1 MPDRSDPPE
10 HDDEPGELAE
20 SDERADGPDEPAE
33 PDELAESDVRP
44 DELAEPAEPDEL
56 AESDVG
62 SAESDESDESD
73 EKRSSADEP
82 AWRARLRRSGFGQ
95 IAVVLVTSFAIAIAA
110 WWVVKPST
118 AEDPQ
123 AETAVVTQV
132 EVEGVQKAPVA
143 GDAAPAFEG
152 ADIEGHRV
160 SLAQM
165 RGKPVW
171 LVFMA
176 TWCTGCRTEMPDV
189 QAAAAAHGDDIQVV
203 VVYVGES
210 LPAVR
215 SYSERVGNDFTQ
227 VADQDQT
234 VSASYG
240 IMGVPSH
247 FFVDADGVVQQVH
260 VGPLGP
266 DQMDQSIEAVKAG

>member
-20 SDERADGPDEPAE
+20 SDERADGQPAGRADGPD
-33 PDELAESDVRP
+33 
-44 DELAEPAEPDEL
+44 EPAEPDEL

-73 EKRSSADEP
+73 EKRPSADEP

-160 SLAQM
+160 SLTQM

-176 TWCTGCRTEMPDV
+176 TWCTGCRTEMPDM
-189 QAAAAAHGDDIQVV
+189 QAAVAAHGDDIQLV

-210 LPAVR
+210 LPTVR